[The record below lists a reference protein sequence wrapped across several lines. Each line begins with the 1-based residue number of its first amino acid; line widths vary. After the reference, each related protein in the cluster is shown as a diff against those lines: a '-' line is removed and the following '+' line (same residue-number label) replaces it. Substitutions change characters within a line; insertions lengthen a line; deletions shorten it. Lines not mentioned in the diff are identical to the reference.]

1 MAYTFSFWPIIKRVY
16 RFSWWQTTVKLG
28 GVFQLIHFNYV
39 RWKNFL
45 STGNNFTEIQLDRN
59 STTLI
64 IGENG
69 AGKSTI
75 LDAIC
80 FGLFGKPFRNI
91 KKGQLLNSV
100 NESNCVVEVEFK
112 VGGKDVKVIRGIKP
126 NKFEIYIN
134 GKMYNQDANARDYQK
149 YLEQQ
154 ILKLNYRSFTQVV
167 ILGSS
172 TFVPFMQLKA
182 RHRREVVE
190 EILDIQIFSLMN
202 MILKQRLKTIEADY
216 RELDYKQS
224 LTSEK
229 LKLKRKYIQDLQDNR
244 RKLIEEKTLLV
255 SINEEEVFKK
265 KRKIADLQDDIESM
279 HEKISNSTKITNQFD
294 KLNDLNSQ
302 LKTKHKSHKKLVKF
316 FEENEDCP
324 VCQQHID
331 EVYKDTMISRENEKS
346 DKLTVGIKELADKL
360 EATKVKI
367 SVINEVN
374 QNIQSNNVEIAK
386 ENSSIGELEKFN
398 ATLQTEVKQLEEGH
412 VDQGDHEQVESLN
425 EEFKMVSDEKEKLRE
440 EKVYAEAAR
449 SMLTDQGIKTKII
462 KQYLP
467 IMNKLINTYLSSM
480 EFYVNFTL
488 DENFDETIKS
498 RYRDDFTYASF
509 SEGEKM
515 RIDLALLFTWRA
527 VAKMKNSTNT
537 NLLILDEIFDS
548 SLDGTGT
555 DEFLKILNT
564 LGDENVFV
572 ISHKQDALAD
582 KFRSTVKFEKI
593 KNFSHISE

>member
-1 MAYTFSFWPIIKRVY
+1 M
-16 RFSWWQTTVKLG
+16 
-28 GVFQLIHFNYV
+28 IHFEIV

-75 LDAIC
+75 LDALC
-80 FGLFGKPFRNI
+80 FGLFGKPFRSIN
-91 KKGQLLNSV
+91 KPQLLNSV
-100 NESNCVVEVEFK
+100 NGSAALVEVEFR
-112 VGGKDVKVIRGIKP
+112 VGTKKVKVIRGIKP
-126 NKFEIYIN
+126 NVFEIHVN
-134 GKMYNQDANARDYQK
+134 GKLYNQDANSRDYQK

-172 TFVPFMQLKA
+172 TFIPFMQLKSK
-182 RHRREVVE
+182 HRREVVE

-202 MILKQRLKTIEADY
+202 MLLKQKLKTISDDMRDVDYQYSLSQEKIALQEKYIADVEQN
-216 RELDYKQS
+216 R
-224 LTSEK
+224 EK
-229 LKLKRKYIQDLQDNR
+229 LIK
-244 RKLIEEKTLLV
+244 EKTFL
-255 SINEEEVFKK
+255 IAGNEEEIFKK
-265 KRKIADLQDDIESM
+265 RSRITDLEDDTSTM
-279 HEKISNSTKITNQFD
+279 HEKISNSTKIEEKFS
-294 KLNDLNSQ
+294 KLKDIQSQ
-302 LKTKHKSHKKLVKF
+302 LKEKHRAHTKLINF
-316 FEENEDCP
+316 FETNEDCP

-331 EVYKDTMISRENEKS
+331 ESFKEDMIAKENSKSEKLNS
-346 DKLTVGIKELADKL
+346 GMGELLEEIKQ
-360 EATKVKI
+360 TQSKVN
-367 SVINEVN
+367 VINEVN
-374 QNIQSNNVEIAK
+374 QNIQTNRVEIAK
-386 ENSSIGELEKFN
+386 ENSSLVQLEKFN
-398 ATLQTEVKQLEEGH
+398 ATLQTEIGELQSGKVNKGDRKKLEE
-412 VDQGDHEQVESLN
+412 L
-425 EEFKMVSDEKEKLRE
+425 KEILSGFDMQKSKLRE
-440 EKVYAEAAR
+440 DQTYAEAAKN
-449 SMLTDQGIKTKII
+449 MLQDTGIKTKII

-467 IMNKLINTYLSSM
+467 IMNKLINTYLTSM

-488 DENFDETIKS
+488 DENFEETIKS
-498 RYRDDFTYASF
+498 RYRDEFSYASF

-582 KFRSTVKFEKI
+582 KFRSTIKFEKV
-593 KNFSHISE
+593 KNFSHVAVN

>member
-1 MAYTFSFWPIIKRVY
+1 
-16 RFSWWQTTVKLG
+16 
-28 GVFQLIHFNYV
+28 LIHFKYV
-39 RWKNFL
+39 RWRNFL
-45 STGNNFTEIQLDRN
+45 STGNNFTEIQLDRS

-75 LDAIC
+75 LDALC

-91 KKGQLLNSV
+91 NKPQLLNSI
-100 NESNCVVEVEFK
+100 NNGNCEVEVEFNIGKKEIK
-112 VGGKDVKVIRGIKP
+112 VVRGIKP

-134 GKMYNQDANARDYQK
+134 GKMYNQDANSRDYQK

-154 ILKLNYRSFTQVV
+154 ILKLNYQSFTQVV

-172 TFVPFMQLKA
+172 TFIPFMQLKA
-182 RHRREVVE
+182 KHRREVVE

-202 MILKQRLKTIEADY
+202 LLVKQRMKTISEDIREMDY
-216 RELDYKQS
+216 NIELNGEKIS
-224 LTSEK
+224 LQE
-229 LKLKRKYIQDLQDNR
+229 KYISEMKQNKD
-244 RKLIEEKTLLV
+244 KLIEEKTLLI
-255 SINEEEVFKK
+255 SSNEEEVFTRNSENEKLNQQ
-265 KRKIADLQDDIESM
+265 RGNWLTEIADKDKTVTTMS
-279 HEKISNSTKITNQFD
+279 
-294 KLNDLNSQ
+294 KLNN
-302 LKTKHKSHKKLVKF
+302 LKSTLREKHKSHSGVVSF
-316 FEENEDCP
+316 FENNEDCP
-324 VCQQHID
+324 TCQQHID
-331 EVYKDTMISRENEKS
+331 EVFKSGMIEDKMVEVNKFSSALEELEDKISEAKNRQSVINGIVEKIRENEVQVAK
-346 DKLTVGIKELADKL
+346 
-360 EATKVKI
+360 
-367 SVINEVN
+367 NN
-374 QNIQSNNVEIAK
+374 Q
-386 ENSSIGELEKFN
+386 SIVQLEKFN
-398 ATLQTEVKQLEEGH
+398 ATLSTEVAQLADEELSKSDYDKLKRLNKKMTGF
-412 VDQGDHEQVESLN
+412 DEQRS
-425 EEFKMVSDEKEKLRE
+425 KLRE
-440 EKVYAEAAR
+440 DQTYSDAVR
-449 SMLTDQGIKTKII
+449 NMLQDSGIKTKII

-467 IMNKLINTYLSSM
+467 IMNKLINTYLTSM

-488 DENFDETIKS
+488 DENFNETIKS
-498 RYRDDFTYASF
+498 RYRDEFTYASF

-582 KFRSTVKFEKI
+582 KFRSTIRFEKI
-593 KNFSHISE
+593 KNFSHVAIN

>member
-1 MAYTFSFWPIIKRVY
+1 M
-16 RFSWWQTTVKLG
+16 
-28 GVFQLIHFNYV
+28 IHFNYV

-91 KKGQLLNSV
+91 NKGQLLNSI
-100 NESNCVVEVEFK
+100 NASNCLVEVEFK

-126 NKFEIYIN
+126 NTFEIYIN

-172 TFVPFMQLKA
+172 TFVPFMQLRA

-202 MILKQRLKTIEADY
+202 MILKQKLKTIDTDY
-216 RELDYKQS
+216 REFDYKES
-224 LTSEK
+224 LTKEK
-229 LKLKRKYIQDLQDNR
+229 LTLKKKYIQDIQDNR
-244 RKLIEEKTLLV
+244 KKLIEEKSILIGDNEQDISKKQRVV
-255 SINEEEVFKK
+255 SSLRDEIQN
-265 KRKIADLQDDIESM
+265 LHES
-279 HEKISNSTKITNQFD
+279 ISNSTKVVNRFN
-294 KLNDLNSQ
+294 KLKDINSQ
-302 LKTKHKSHKKLVKF
+302 LKEKHRASKKLIGF
-316 FEENEDCP
+316 FEKNEDCP

-331 EVYKDTMISRENEKS
+331 EEFKDDMISKENEKYEKF
-346 DKLTVGIKELADKL
+346 DLGLKELNDELESVKLRMKKIDSVNKSIQDK
-360 EATKVKI
+360 
-367 SVINEVN
+367 
-374 QNIQSNNVEIAK
+374 NVEVAK
-386 ENSSIGELEKFN
+386 ENSSISELQKFN
-398 ATLQTEVKQLEEGH
+398 TTLQTEVKQLREGH
-412 VDQGDHEQVESLN
+412 INESDHKEVQELIEELQV
-425 EEFKMVSDEKEKLRE
+425 VSSEKDKLRE
-440 EKVYAEAAR
+440 EKVYCEAAR
-449 SMLTDQGIKTKII
+449 TMLTDQGIKTKVI

-467 IMNKLINTYLSSM
+467 IMNKLINTYLTSM

-488 DENFDETIKS
+488 DDNFNETIKS

-527 VAKMKNSTNT
+527 VAKMKNSANT

-582 KFRSTVKFEKI
+582 KFRSTIKFEKV
-593 KNFSHISE
+593 KNFSHITES

>member
-1 MAYTFSFWPIIKRVY
+1 MIIFK
-16 RFSWWQTTVKLG
+16 
-28 GVFQLIHFNYV
+28 YV

-59 STTLI
+59 PTTLI

-75 LDAIC
+75 LDALC

-91 KKGQLLNSV
+91 SKSQLLNTV
-100 NESNCVVEVEFK
+100 NGSSAMVELEFRIGTKEIK
-112 VGGKDVKVIRGIKP
+112 VRRGIKP
-126 NKFEIYIN
+126 NVFEIYIN

-182 RHRREVVE
+182 RHRREVVN
-190 EILDIQIFSLMN
+190 EILDIQIFSIMNLLMRER
-202 MILKQRLKTIEADY
+202 IKTITADI
-216 RELDYKQS
+216 RENEYQHELAE
-224 LTSEK
+224 EK
-229 LKLKRKYIQDLQDNR
+229 ITMQEKYIKDTKSN
-244 RKLIEEKTLLV
+244 KKNLITEKTNLMAG
-255 SINEEEVFKK
+255 NEEEVFKQEANNK
-265 KRKIADLQDDIESM
+265 ILKVENETYLNQIADTDKVKE
-279 HEKISNSTKITNQFD
+279 QFD
-294 KLNDLNSQ
+294 KMKDIQSTLTEKKNTNSKMLQFFEDNDICPTCEQPLNNAEEMISAKQQEVDKFTEALGDL
-302 LKTKHKSHKKLVKF
+302 TKVLVKSQNRQQ
-316 FEENEDCP
+316 EIKDIRDKIRDNE
-324 VCQQHID
+324 VKMAQ
-331 EVYKDTMISRENEKS
+331 SNS
-346 DKLTVGIKELADKL
+346 SIKELA
-360 EATKVKI
+360 
-367 SVINEVN
+367 
-374 QNIQSNNVEIAK
+374 
-386 ENSSIGELEKFN
+386 KFN
-398 ATLQTEVKQLEEGH
+398 ATLTSEIKALESGT
-412 VDQGDHEQVESLN
+412 VTK
-425 EEFKMVSDEKEKLRE
+425 EEEDKLKKLKKDFVFFDKEKTKLRE
-440 EKVYAEAAR
+440 DLTYSEAAR
-449 SMLTDQGIKTKII
+449 NMLQDTGIKTKVI
-462 KQYLP
+462 KKYLP
-467 IMNKLINTYLSSM
+467 IMNKLINTYLNSM

-488 DENFDETIKS
+488 DENFNETIKS
-498 RYRDDFTYASF
+498 RYRDEFTYASF

-582 KFRSTVKFEKI
+582 KFRSTIKFEKV
-593 KNFSHISE
+593 KNFSHVVE

>member
-1 MAYTFSFWPIIKRVY
+1 
-16 RFSWWQTTVKLG
+16 
-28 GVFQLIHFNYV
+28 V

-45 STGNNFTEIQLDRN
+45 STGNTFIEIPLDKD

-75 LDAIC
+75 LDALC

-91 KKGQLLNSV
+91 NKPQLLNTV
-100 NESNCVVEVEFK
+100 NGSSCLVEVEFD
-112 VGGKDVKVIRGIKP
+112 VGRKNVKVVRGIKP
-126 NKFEIYIN
+126 NVFEIYVN
-134 GKMYNQDANARDYQK
+134 GKMYNQDANVRDYQK

-154 ILKLNYRSFTQVV
+154 ILKLNYQSFTQVV

-202 MILKQRLKTIEADY
+202 MLLKQKLKSIDEEMRNVNY
-216 RELDYKQS
+216 EFE

-229 LKLKRKYIQDLQDNR
+229 ISLQENYIEDLEAN
-244 RKLIEEKTLLV
+244 K
-255 SINEEEVFKK
+255 N
-265 KRKIADLQDDIESM
+265 KILE
-279 HEKISNSTKITNQFD
+279 EKISQSSEMDNKLFIKKETIRNLEERNGELAKEISDISKTQNRFEKLKGIQATLKEKHRAHTKLID
-294 KLNDLNSQ
+294 
-302 LKTKHKSHKKLVKF
+302 F
-316 FEENEDCP
+316 FENNTDCP
-324 VCQQHID
+324 TCQQHID
-331 EVYKDTMISRENEKS
+331 ETFKNNMIDNKKDAASKVSFGMQELVDELATTEKTLSYCNDVISR
-346 DKLTVGIKELADKL
+346 
-360 EATKVKI
+360 
-367 SVINEVN
+367 
-374 QNIQSNNVEIAK
+374 IQETTVEIAK
-386 ENSSIGELEKFN
+386 ENSSIVELEKYN
-398 ATLQTEVKQLEEGH
+398 TKIKTEIEHLQTDNVEKE
-412 VDQGDHEQVESLN
+412 DHEKLKSL
-425 EEFKMVSDEKEKLRE
+425 KKELALIDKQKSKLRE
-440 EKVYAEAAR
+440 DKTYSEAAR
-449 SMLTDQGIKTKII
+449 NMLTDTGIKTKII

-467 IMNKLINTYLSSM
+467 IMNKLINTYLTSM

-488 DENFDETIKS
+488 NENFEESIKS

-548 SLDGTGT
+548 SLDNTGT

-564 LGDENVFV
+564 LGNENVFV

-582 KFRSTVKFEKI
+582 KFRNTIKFEKV
-593 KNFSHISE
+593 KNFSHVAA